1 MKKLNKFKILSLI
14 ILLFCCCITICFA
27 EEKKKYQSETDYA
40 PYIKNP
46 SSLGFTPDHS
56 LFVSALNQIQQKF
69 IENPTEQTLINGINR
84 EINVL
89 LKTAKINQSAHISSL
104 NTISSEVA
112 SLSASTGLSTH
123 LLWYATIQG
132 LMAAMD
138 DPFTLLLTPK
148 DYRSLMEQMQ
158 AGSFGGIGV
167 FIQQDKKN
175 GNNQLIVS
183 ETIPGTPAY
192 KAGLLPEDIIVK
204 INDEPTKTMPIELA
218 MAKLRGKIGTS
229 VVLFVKRKTSDK
241 LLKFT
246 IVRESIKIN
255 SVTCKLINSNVG
267 YIRIRTFGDDTA
279 REFAKALN
287 ALESR
292 NITSLII
299 DLRNNGGGLIN
310 AAQDLCSYML
320 GAGKTVVSVSDRSGR
335 KNYLKSH
342 GVSDL
347 KLPCI
352 VLINKYTA
360 SASEITAGALQDY
373 GLAKLMGGKSYGKGS
388 VQELVPLRNG
398 GAFKITVAH
407 YFTPK
412 NRNINKIG
420 IMPDI
425 KKEMD
430 VTKVGRPGDIQL
442 QAAVEYLKNK

>member
-1 MKKLNKFKILSLI
+1 MNKLNNFKILSFI
-14 ILLFCCCITICFA
+14 ILLFCCCITFCFA
-27 EEKKKYQSETDYA
+27 DKKKGYQSETDYA
-40 PYIKNP
+40 PFVKNP
-46 SSLGFTPDHS
+46 SSLGFKPDYS
-56 LFVSALNQIQQKF
+56 LFVSALNQMQQKF
-69 IENPTEQTLINGINR
+69 IENPTEQTLVNGINR
-84 EINVL
+84 ELNVL
-89 LKTAKINQSAHISSL
+89 FKTAKINQSAHISSL

-112 SLSASTGLSTH
+112 SLSASTGLSDS

-158 AGSFGGIGV
+158 AGTFGGIGV
-167 FIQQDKKN
+167 FIQQDKNN
-175 GNNQLIVS
+175 GNQLTVFEPI
-183 ETIPGTPAY
+183 EGTPAY
-192 KAGLLPEDIIVK
+192 RAGILPEDLIIK
-204 INDEPTKTMPIELA
+204 INDEPTKTMPIDVA
-218 MAKLRGKIGTS
+218 MAKLRGQVGTS
-229 VVLFVKRKTSDK
+229 VVLLIKRKTSDK

-246 IVRESIKIN
+246 IVRENIKIH
-255 SVTCKLINSNVG
+255 SVSCKLINKTIG
-267 YIRIRTFGDDTA
+267 YIKIRTFGDDTA
-279 REFAKALN
+279 NEFAKAMN
-287 ALESR
+287 ALESK
-292 NITSLII
+292 NIKSLII

-320 GAGKTVVSVSDRSGR
+320 GAGKTVVSVSDRTGR

-347 KLPCI
+347 KIPCI

-388 VQELVPLRNG
+388 VQELLPLRNG

>member
-1 MKKLNKFKILSLI
+1 MKKLNKFTILSLI
-14 ILLFCCCITICFA
+14 ILLFCCCINFCFA
-27 EEKKKYQSETDYA
+27 EEKGYQSETDYSKFV
-40 PYIKNP
+40 KNP
-46 SSLGFTPDHS
+46 SALGFTPDYS
-56 LFVSALNQIQQKF
+56 LFISALNQMQQKF
-69 IENPTEQTLINGINR
+69 IENPTEQTLIAGINR
-84 EINVL
+84 ELNIL
-89 LKTAKINQSAHISSL
+89 FKTAKINQSAHISSL

-112 SLSASTGLSTH
+112 SLSASTGLSSS

-138 DPFTLLLTPK
+138 DPYTLLLTPK

-158 AGSFGGIGV
+158 AGTFGGIGV
-167 FIQQDKKN
+167 FIQQDKNN
-175 GNNQLIVS
+175 GNQLTVFEPI
-183 ETIPGTPAY
+183 EGTPAY
-192 KAGLLPEDIIVK
+192 RAGILPEDLIIK
-204 INDEPTKTMPIELA
+204 INDEPTKTMPIDVA
-218 MAKLRGKIGTS
+218 MAKLRGQVGTS
-229 VVLFVKRKTSDK
+229 VVLLIKRKTSDK

-246 IVRESIKIN
+246 IVRENIKIH
-255 SVTCKLINSNVG
+255 SVSCKLINKSVG
-267 YIRIRTFGDDTA
+267 YIKIRTFGDDTA
-279 REFAKALN
+279 KEFAKAMN
-287 ALESR
+287 ALESK
-292 NITSLII
+292 NIRSLII

-310 AAQDLCSYML
+310 AEQDLCSYML
-320 GAGKTVVSVSDRSGR
+320 GAGKTVVSVSDRTGR

-347 KLPCI
+347 KIPCV

-388 VQELVPLRNG
+388 VQELLPLRNG

-420 IMPDI
+420 ITPDI

-430 VTKVGRPGDIQL
+430 VTRVGRPGDIQL
-442 QAAVEYLKNK
+442 KAAVEYLKNK

>member
-1 MKKLNKFKILSLI
+1 MKKLNKFTILSLI
-14 ILLFCCCITICFA
+14 ILLFCCCINFCFA
-27 EEKKKYQSETDYA
+27 EEKGYQSETDYSKFV
-40 PYIKNP
+40 KNP
-46 SSLGFTPDHS
+46 SALGFTPDYS
-56 LFVSALNQIQQKF
+56 LFISALNQMQQKF
-69 IENPTEQTLINGINR
+69 IENPTEQTLIAGINR
-84 EINVL
+84 ELNIL
-89 LKTAKINQSAHISSL
+89 FKTAKINQSAHISSL

-112 SLSASTGLSTH
+112 SLSASTGLSSS

-138 DPFTLLLTPK
+138 DPYTLLLTPK

-158 AGSFGGIGV
+158 AGTFGGIGV
-167 FIQQDKKN
+167 FIQQDKNN
-175 GNNQLIVS
+175 GNQLTVFEPI
-183 ETIPGTPAY
+183 EGTPAY
-192 KAGLLPEDIIVK
+192 RAGILPEDLIIK
-204 INDEPTKTMPIELA
+204 INDEPTKTMPIDVA
-218 MAKLRGKIGTS
+218 MAKLRGQVGTS
-229 VVLFVKRKTSDK
+229 VVLLIKRKTSDK

-246 IVRESIKIN
+246 IVRENIKIH
-255 SVTCKLINSNVG
+255 SVSCKLINKSVG
-267 YIRIRTFGDDTA
+267 YIKIRTFGDDTA
-279 REFAKALN
+279 KEFAKAMN
-287 ALESR
+287 ALESK
-292 NITSLII
+292 NIRSLII

-320 GAGKTVVSVSDRSGR
+320 GAGKTVVSVSDRTGR

-347 KLPCI
+347 KIPCV

-388 VQELVPLRNG
+388 VQELLPLRNG

-420 IMPDI
+420 ITPDI

-430 VTKVGRPGDIQL
+430 VTRVGRPGDIQL
-442 QAAVEYLKNK
+442 KAAVEYLKNK

>member
-14 ILLFCCCITICFA
+14 ILLFCFCITFCFA
-27 EEKKKYQSETDYA
+27 EEKKGYQSETDYA
-40 PYIKNP
+40 PFVKNA
-46 SSLGFTPDHS
+46 SALGFRPDYS
-56 LFVSALNQIQQKF
+56 LFVSALNQMQQKF
-69 IENPTEQTLINGINR
+69 IENPTEQKLIAGINR
-84 EINVL
+84 ELNIL
-89 LKTAKINQSAHISSL
+89 FKTAKINQSAHISSI

-112 SLSASTGLSTH
+112 SLSASTGLSDS

-138 DPFTLLLTPK
+138 DPYTLLLTPK

-158 AGSFGGIGV
+158 AGTFGGIGV
-167 FIQQDKKN
+167 FIQQDKNN
-175 GNNQLIVS
+175 GNQLTVFEPI
-183 ETIPGTPAY
+183 EGTPAY
-192 KAGLLPEDIIVK
+192 KAGILPEDLIIK
-204 INDEPTKTMPIELA
+204 INDEPTKTMPIDVA
-218 MAKLRGKIGTS
+218 MAKLRGQVGTS
-229 VVLFVKRKTSDK
+229 VVLLIKRKTSDK

-246 IVRESIKIN
+246 IVRENIKIH
-255 SVTCKLINSNVG
+255 SVSCKLINKTVG
-267 YIRIRTFGDDTA
+267 YIKIRTFGDDTA
-279 REFAKALN
+279 KEFAKAMN
-287 ALESR
+287 ALESK
-292 NITSLII
+292 NIRSLII

-320 GAGKTVVSVSDRSGR
+320 GAGKTVVSVSDRSGN

-347 KLPCI
+347 KIPCI

-388 VQELVPLRNG
+388 VQELLPLRNG

-420 IMPDI
+420 ITPDI

-430 VTKVGRPGDIQL
+430 VTRVGRPGDIQL
-442 QAAVEYLKNK
+442 KAAVEYLKNK

>member
-1 MKKLNKFKILSLI
+1 M
-14 ILLFCCCITICFA
+14 
-27 EEKKKYQSETDYA
+27 
-40 PYIKNP
+40 
-46 SSLGFTPDHS
+46 
-56 LFVSALNQIQQKF
+56 QQKF

-84 EINVL
+84 ELNIL
-89 LKTAKINQSAHISSL
+89 FKTAKINQSAHISSL
-104 NTISSEVA
+104 NTISSEIQ
-112 SLSASTGLSTH
+112 SLSVSTGLSQN
-123 LLWYATIQG
+123 LLWYASIQG

-138 DPFTLLLTPK
+138 DPYTMLLTPK

-158 AGSFGGIGV
+158 AGTFGGIGV
-167 FIQQDKKN
+167 FIQQDKNN
-175 GNNQLIVS
+175 GNQLTVFEPI
-183 ETIPGTPAY
+183 EGTPAY
-192 KAGLLPEDIIVK
+192 KAGILPEDLIIK
-204 INDEPTKTMPIELA
+204 INDEPTKTMPIDVA
-218 MAKLRGKIGTS
+218 MAKLRGQVGTS
-229 VVLFVKRKTSDK
+229 VVLLIKRKTSDK

-246 IVRESIKIN
+246 IVRENIKIH
-255 SVTCKLINSNVG
+255 SVSCKLINKTIG
-267 YIRIRTFGDDTA
+267 YIKIRTFGDDTA
-279 REFAKALN
+279 NEFAKAMN
-287 ALESR
+287 ALESK
-292 NITSLII
+292 NIRSLII

-320 GAGKTVVSVSDRSGR
+320 GAGKTVVSVSDRTGR

-347 KLPCI
+347 KIPCV

-373 GLAKLMGGKSYGKGS
+373 GLATLMGGKSYGKGS
-388 VQELVPLRNG
+388 VQELLPLRNG
-398 GAFKITVAH
+398 GAFKITVMH

-430 VTKVGRPGDIQL
+430 VTRVGRPGDTQL

>member
-1 MKKLNKFKILSLI
+1 MKKLNKFKFLSFI
-14 ILLFCCCITICFA
+14 ILLFCCCINFCFA
-27 EEKKKYQSETDYA
+27 EEKKGYQSETDYA
-40 PYIKNP
+40 PFVKNP
-46 SSLGFTPDHS
+46 SSLGFNPDYS
-56 LFVSALNQIQQKF
+56 LFVSALNQMQQKF

-84 EINVL
+84 ELNIL
-89 LKTAKINQSAHISSL
+89 FKTAKINQSANISSL
-104 NTISSEVA
+104 NTISSEIQ
-112 SLSASTGLSTH
+112 SLSVSTGISQN
-123 LLWYATIQG
+123 LLWYASIQG

-138 DPFTLLLTPK
+138 DPYTMLLTPK

-158 AGSFGGIGV
+158 AGTFGGIGV
-167 FIQQDKKN
+167 FIQQDKNN
-175 GNNQLIVS
+175 GNQLTVFEPI
-183 ETIPGTPAY
+183 EGTPAY
-192 KAGLLPEDIIVK
+192 KAGILPEDLIIK
-204 INDEPTKTMPIELA
+204 INDEPTKTMPIDVA
-218 MAKLRGKIGTS
+218 MAKLRGQVGTS
-229 VVLFVKRKTSDK
+229 VVLLIKRKTSDK

-246 IVRESIKIN
+246 IVRENIKIH
-255 SVTCKLINSNVG
+255 SVSCKLINKTIG
-267 YIRIRTFGDDTA
+267 YIKIRTFGDDTA
-279 REFAKALN
+279 NEFSKAMN
-287 ALESR
+287 ALESK
-292 NITSLII
+292 NIRSLII

-320 GAGKTVVSVSDRSGR
+320 GAGKTVVSVSDRTGR

-347 KLPCI
+347 KIPCV

-373 GLAKLMGGKSYGKGS
+373 GLATLMGGKSYGKGS
-388 VQELVPLRNG
+388 VQELLPLRNG
-398 GAFKITVAH
+398 GAFKITVMH

-430 VTKVGRPGDIQL
+430 VTRVGRPGDTQL

>member
-1 MKKLNKFKILSLI
+1 MKKLNKFKILSII
-14 ILLFCCCITICFA
+14 ILLFCCCINFCFA
-27 EEKKKYQSETDYA
+27 EEKKGYQSETDYSKFV
-40 PYIKNP
+40 KNP
-46 SSLGFTPDHS
+46 SALGFNPDYS
-56 LFVSALNQIQQKF
+56 LFISALNQMQQKF
-69 IENPTEQTLINGINR
+69 IENPTEQTLIAGINR
-84 EINVL
+84 ELNIL
-89 LKTAKINQSAHISSL
+89 FKTAKINQSAHISSL

-112 SLSASTGLSTH
+112 SLSASTGLSTS

-138 DPFTLLLTPK
+138 DPYTLLLTPK

-158 AGSFGGIGV
+158 AGTFGGIGV
-167 FIQQDKKN
+167 FIQQDKNN
-175 GNNQLIVS
+175 GNQLTVFEPI
-183 ETIPGTPAY
+183 EGTPAY
-192 KAGLLPEDIIVK
+192 RAGILPEDLIIK
-204 INDEPTKTMPIELA
+204 INDEPTKTMPIDVA
-218 MAKLRGKIGTS
+218 MAKLRGQVGTS
-229 VVLFVKRKTSDK
+229 VVLLIKRKTSDK

-246 IVRESIKIN
+246 IVRENIKIH
-255 SVTCKLINSNVG
+255 SVSCKLINKTVG
-267 YIRIRTFGDDTA
+267 YIKIRTFGDDTA
-279 REFAKALN
+279 KEFAKAMN
-287 ALESR
+287 ALESK
-292 NITSLII
+292 NIRSLII

-320 GAGKTVVSVSDRSGR
+320 GAGKTVVSVSDRTGR

-347 KLPCI
+347 KIPCI

-388 VQELVPLRNG
+388 VQELLPLRNG

-420 IMPDI
+420 ITPDI

-442 QAAVEYLKNK
+442 KAAVEYLKNK

>member
-1 MKKLNKFKILSLI
+1 MKKLNKFKILSII
-14 ILLFCCCITICFA
+14 ILLFCCCINFCFA
-27 EEKKKYQSETDYA
+27 EEKKGYQSETDYSKFV
-40 PYIKNP
+40 KNP
-46 SSLGFTPDHS
+46 SALGFNPDYS
-56 LFVSALNQIQQKF
+56 LFISALNQMQQKF
-69 IENPTEQTLINGINR
+69 IENPTEQTLIAGINR
-84 EINVL
+84 ELNIL
-89 LKTAKINQSAHISSL
+89 FKTAKINQSAHISSL

-112 SLSASTGLSTH
+112 SLSASTGLSTS

-138 DPFTLLLTPK
+138 DPYTLLLTPK

-158 AGSFGGIGV
+158 AGTFGGIGV
-167 FIQQDKKN
+167 FIQQDKNN
-175 GNNQLIVS
+175 GNQLTVFEPI
-183 ETIPGTPAY
+183 EGTTAY
-192 KAGLLPEDIIVK
+192 RAGILPEDLIIK
-204 INDEPTKTMPIELA
+204 INDEPTKTMPIDVA
-218 MAKLRGKIGTS
+218 MAKLRGQVGTS
-229 VVLFVKRKTSDK
+229 VVLLIKRKTSDK

-246 IVRESIKIN
+246 IVRENIKIH
-255 SVTCKLINSNVG
+255 SVSCKLINKTVG
-267 YIRIRTFGDDTA
+267 YIKIRTFGDDTA
-279 REFAKALN
+279 KEFAKAMN
-287 ALESR
+287 ALESK
-292 NITSLII
+292 NIRSLII

-320 GAGKTVVSVSDRSGR
+320 GAGKTVVSVSDRTGR

-347 KLPCI
+347 KIPCI

-388 VQELVPLRNG
+388 VQELLPLRNG

-420 IMPDI
+420 ITPDI

-442 QAAVEYLKNK
+442 KAAVEYLKNK

>member
-14 ILLFCCCITICFA
+14 ILLFCCCINFCFA
-27 EEKKKYQSETDYA
+27 EEKGYQSETDYSKFV
-40 PYIKNP
+40 KNP
-46 SSLGFTPDHS
+46 SALGFTPDYS
-56 LFVSALNQIQQKF
+56 LFISALNQMQQKF
-69 IENPTEQTLINGINR
+69 IENPTEQTLIAGINR
-84 EINVL
+84 ELNIL
-89 LKTAKINQSAHISSL
+89 FKTAKINQSAHISSL

-112 SLSASTGLSTH
+112 SLSASTGLSTS

-138 DPFTLLLTPK
+138 DPYTLLLTPK

-158 AGSFGGIGV
+158 AGTFGGIGV
-167 FIQQDKKN
+167 FIQQDKNN
-175 GNNQLIVS
+175 GNQLTVFEPI
-183 ETIPGTPAY
+183 EGTPAY
-192 KAGLLPEDIIVK
+192 RAGILPEDLIIK
-204 INDEPTKTMPIELA
+204 INDEPTKTMPIDVA
-218 MAKLRGKIGTS
+218 MAKLRGQVGTS
-229 VVLFVKRKTSDK
+229 VVLLIKRKTSDK

-246 IVRESIKIN
+246 IVRENIKIH
-255 SVTCKLINSNVG
+255 SVSCKLINKSVG
-267 YIRIRTFGDDTA
+267 YIKIRTFGDDTA
-279 REFAKALN
+279 KEFAKAMN
-287 ALESR
+287 ALESK
-292 NITSLII
+292 NIRSLII

-320 GAGKTVVSVSDRSGR
+320 GAGKTVVSVSDRTGR

-347 KLPCI
+347 KIPCV

-388 VQELVPLRNG
+388 VQELLPLRNG

-430 VTKVGRPGDIQL
+430 VTRVGRPGDIQL
-442 QAAVEYLKNK
+442 KAAVEYLKKK